1 MENFFEN
8 YRNVVKNMKTQNN
21 LVEKALRAIKIFEKN
36 RVGIGRW

>member
-36 RVGIGRW
+36 PRRYW

>member
-21 LVEKALRAIKIFEKN
+21 LVEKALRAIKIFENKPA
-36 RVGIGRW
+36 